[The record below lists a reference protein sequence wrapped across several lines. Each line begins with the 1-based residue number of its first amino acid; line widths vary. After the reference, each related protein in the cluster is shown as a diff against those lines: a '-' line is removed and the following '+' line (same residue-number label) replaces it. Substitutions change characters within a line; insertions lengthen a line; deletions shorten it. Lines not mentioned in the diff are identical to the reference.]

1 MKSDENRQVI
11 ALEAAK
17 MLHRH
22 QIEAEPPL
30 KNSVAL
36 LKRRRAGRGT
46 GFQPVGPTGILPV
59 VFRATAGKMPAC
71 PTAKMAVLQSLPSF
85 LTEPSHLIN
94 GRGRVAVDFWAW
106 VRRRRGSISVPPLRD

>member
-71 PTAKMAVLQSLPSF
+71 PTAKMAVLQSLTSF
-85 LTEPSHLIN
+85 STEL
-94 GRGRVAVDFWAW
+94 D
-106 VRRRRGSISVPPLRD
+106 SVKNSCSRQPTDQLSTGGESAQRL